1 MPPANG
7 TAAPGAIRLVVDDAG
22 RRVLVFGA
30 ERIVLPGVHPGGPLP
45 EPRVAEDQAGRRVL
59 LLGTEV
65 IPLPDGTGEAPGG
78 GDGAQ
83 PALPGHPARVEVDA
97 EGNHFAVFEDERVL
111 IAPLPLTPEQAANA
125 RVLVDDGGRRIL
137 VAGPERL
144 VLPPP
149 ASAGA
154 PALVLTDERGNT
166 VLLHTGERT
175 PLPGVSLTRDEAA
188 AARVFTDDA
197 GRRVLVAGTKRILVP
212 SGDAPAAPGASPVAV
227 VPPAAIPAPPSPAP
241 PPAPR
246 REEPA
251 EEAVSEAPADLHLR
265 SEELQEIIG
274 FVPHWLVRWGTVLVF
289 VTVGML
295 GAVGWFVSYP
305 DVVAGKAVLTTPV
318 PPVRLAPRVAGELEH
333 LFVDDG
339 RPVRPGDPL
348 VVLRSTADW
357 RDVFDLSARLDRF
370 EREWTDP
377 AAPPGTPFDPL
388 PGLGDLG
395 APYSAFLQAL
405 SDHRAGGGGGYD
417 LRRVDELER
426 QVRDQQAMQENARAK
441 RRVLA
446 EELELARRSRDRAR
460 AMAAQK
466 LISDADVERAEAEFL
481 QRSSALRDGESAIT
495 AAAVQV
501 SSLRAQVLEANKQ
514 LDEGGRSR
522 GLALRTALASLR
534 GAVARWDQDHVL
546 RATGAGRA
554 SLFRVLAPRQF
565 VDPGVP
571 LLAIVPDSGAAVARV
586 LLATGGAGKVEEGQ
600 RVLLH
605 LESFPSR
612 EFGAIVGRVAHVS
625 QLPVEPRDGDEAR
638 YRVDVALP
646 RELVTTYGR
655 RLPFRQEM
663 RADAEIVTRE
673 RRLLQR
679 VFDQVRGSV
688 DPGGG

>member
-1 MPPANG
+1 MPTANG
-7 TAAPGAIRLVVDDAG
+7 TAAPGAIRLVVDDEG
-22 RRVLVFGA
+22 RRVLVFGS

-59 LLGTEV
+59 LLGTET
-65 IPLPDGTGEAPGG
+65 IPLPDGTGESPAAG
-78 GDGAQ
+78 GDA
-83 PALPGHPARVEVDA
+83 PTALPGHPARVEVDA
-97 EGNHFAVFEDERVL
+97 EGDTFAVFEGERVL

-154 PALVLTDERGNT
+154 PALVLTDEGGHT
-166 VLLHTGERT
+166 VLLHAGERT
-175 PLPGVSLTRDEAA
+175 PLPGVSLTRAEASS
-188 AARVFTDDA
+188 ARVFTDDM
-197 GRRVLVAGTKRILVP
+197 GRRVLVAGTRRILVP
-212 SGDAPAAPGASPVAV
+212 SADAPAAPAPPPVPVA
-227 VPPAAIPAPPSPAP
+227 PPAAVPAEPPPSP

-246 REEPA
+246 R
-251 EEAVSEAPADLHLR
+251 VDPADLHLR

-289 VTVGML
+289 ATVGML
-295 GAVGWFVSYP
+295 AAVGWFVSYP
-305 DVVAGKAVLTTPV
+305 DVVAGTAVLTTPV
-318 PPVRLAPRVAGELEH
+318 PPVRLAPRVSGELEH
-333 LFVDDG
+333 RFVDDG
-339 RPVRPGDPL
+339 EPVRPGDPL
-348 VVLRSTADW
+348 VVLRSTSDW
-357 RDVFDLSARLDRF
+357 RDVFGLSGRLDRF

-377 AAPPGTPFDPL
+377 AAAPDTEFGPL

-405 SDHRAGGGGGYD
+405 SDYRSGGGGGYD
-417 LRRVDELER
+417 LRRVAELER
-426 QVRDQQAMQENARAK
+426 QIGDQQAMRENARAK
-441 RRVLA
+441 QRVLA
-446 EELELARRSRDRAR
+446 EELELARRARDRAR
-460 AMAAQK
+460 AMAAQR
-466 LISDADVERAEAEFL
+466 LISDADVERAEAEYL
-481 QRSSALRDGESAIT
+481 QRSSALRDGESAI
-495 AAAVQV
+495 AAASVQI
-501 SSLRAQVLEANKQ
+501 SALRAQVLEAGKQ

-571 LLAIVPDSGAAVARV
+571 LLAIVPDSGEAVARV
-586 LLATGGAGKVEEGQ
+586 LLATAGAGKVEEGQ
-600 RVLLH
+600 RVLLR

-625 QLPVEPRDGDEAR
+625 QLPVEQRDGDEAR